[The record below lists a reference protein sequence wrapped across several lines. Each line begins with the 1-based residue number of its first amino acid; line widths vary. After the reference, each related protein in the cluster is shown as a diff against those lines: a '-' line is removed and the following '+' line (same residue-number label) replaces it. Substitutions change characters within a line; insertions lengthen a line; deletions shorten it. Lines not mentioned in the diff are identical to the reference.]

1 MNSLNGDFHY
11 NNNTTFTAIENDSF
25 VRLSRLVEA
34 TPHVQFVHDRDIPS
48 EAVHVNSIVFEA
60 NDGTYSLAI
69 LPATHRVDVT
79 KLQQVTGLVLK
90 LCPSDKLC
98 RLCGFAPGTVPPQ
111 IGLQPLPAITVIDS
125 SLLDHPFLYGGGGH
139 PELSCVLPLEYLL
152 QQSNVMSAP
161 IAASNNDDDDDDDDA
176 HPFRYKPYFSVEP
189 PNGELVKQILNHPDA
204 ENPLQ
209 NVDVTIVG
217 RLTSVRK
224 MARCLVFGDLGPPT
238 TDDSSDLY
246 PWRCP
251 GTGQNMAVQIIAG
264 KTLMQRLDLNAEE
277 GAHVIRRLK
286 PGQLLLIEARTN
298 VQSHDSLRNWVLN
311 QTLDLVVYSYL
322 ILSTLDDPAEA
333 MAKSLWSKQVS
344 SVLGIRPRPVLV
356 PSVPED
362 MDETVYLQL
371 QDLYEPEPG
380 ERVEDYYRKHILV
393 VDTMETV
400 QQFSNDLSQMLLQL
414 TTQTADD
421 SFATGLVGLDCE
433 WLPSFYTTSR
443 QEPQPVL
450 LLQIS
455 LHPLR
460 KVYLLDLQALLR
472 PLQMTS
478 TPLNSLEMAVA
489 QVLGDLLSS
498 QRLIKTGF
506 QVVHDLRQLAAS
518 YPHIAAL
525 QTIHSVLESSVLAK
539 RVMHIN
545 KQRNARTATSS
556 LSRLCET
563 FLGKALQKEEQCS
576 NWSARPLT
584 MEQIEYAS
592 LDAAVT
598 PVITELLLK
607 AVHADFF
614 HHPQVGR
621 WKDDRLFLNTLVSWR
636 FLFLDSDTDA
646 QVIRKLN
653 AKRVVGDH
661 FVVNQRKSLA

>member
-1 MNSLNGDFHY
+1 MNSFNGDY
-11 NNNTTFTAIENDSF
+11 NITSFTALENDSF
-25 VRLSRLVEA
+25 VRLSRLVEV
-34 TPHVQFVHDRDIPS
+34 TPDAQLVHDRDIP
-48 EAVHVNSIVFEA
+48 AKAIHVNSIVFEA
-60 NDGTYSLAI
+60 DTGSYVLAI

-79 KLQQVTGLVLK
+79 QLQHVTGLALK
-90 LCPSDKLC
+90 LCPSDRLC
-98 RLCGFAPGTVPPQ
+98 PLCGFAPGTVPPLL
-111 IGLQPLPAITVIDS
+111 GLQPLPAMTVIDT
-125 SLLDHPFLYGGGGH
+125 SLIDHHLLYGGGGH
-139 PELSCVLPLEYLL
+139 PEFSCVLPLKYLL
-152 QQSNVMSAP
+152 QQPQVRTAS
-161 IAASNNDDDDDDDDA
+161 IAASNVNNET
-176 HPFRYKPYFSVEP
+176 PETPRYKPFFSVEP
-189 PNGELVKQILNHPDA
+189 PSVETVKQILNHPDT

-224 MARCLVFGDLGPPT
+224 MARCLVFGDLGPPVEEN
-238 TDDSSDLY
+238 SALY

-251 GTGQNMAVQIIAG
+251 GTGHDMAVQIIAG
-264 KTLMQRLDLNAEE
+264 KTLLQHRDLDADE

-311 QTLDLVVYSYL
+311 QTLDLVVYSYQL
-322 ILSTLDDPAEA
+322 LSPLEDPAEA
-333 MAKSLWSKQVS
+333 MVTKSSLWSKQAS
-344 SVLGIRPRPVLV
+344 SVLGIRPRPV
-356 PSVPED
+356 PSVTE
-362 MDETVYLQL
+362 DETVYLQL

-380 ERVEDYYRKHILV
+380 QRVEDYYRKHILV
-393 VDTMETV
+393 VDTMEAV
-400 QQFSNDLSQMLLQL
+400 QQFSNDVSQMLLQL
-414 TTQTADD
+414 TTQTANDD
-421 SFATGLVGLDCE
+421 GFATGLVGLDCE

-478 TPLNSLEMAVA
+478 TPKNSLEIAVA
-489 QVLGDLLSS
+489 QVLGDLLTS

-518 YPHIAAL
+518 YPHITAL

-621 WKDDRLFLNTLVSWR
+621 WKDDRLFFNTLVSWR

-661 FVVNQRKSLA
+661 FVVNQRKSLM